1 MFKHLLNDPNF
12 LPITIIFIAL
22 VLVAIWQKLDR
33 FFIPLALVYSLYVII
48 TIVMSPDQKSQ
59 FELPMKEMVK
69 VPVDT
74 LNKVINK
81 KESELVRL
89 VEEARLAEEVR
100 LAEAVRLAEE
110 ARLAEESVVSGLS
123 VNSIKICES
132 INDSLR
138 KPFNSGKVFP
148 VTLGQVYCFTNIK
161 NTLNERTILYEW
173 YYQGNSIHKHP
184 VKIQRSNYYRSW
196 ASKKIKIGEWYV
208 LVRDKE
214 TNIVLETAYFSI
226 SNE

>member
-1 MFKHLLNDPNF
+1 MFRHLLNDPNF

-59 FELPMKEMVK
+59 FELPMKEIVK

-74 LNKVINK
+74 LNEVINK
-81 KESELVRL
+81 KESEF
-89 VEEARLAEEVR
+89 ARLAEEVR
-100 LAEAVRLAEE
+100 LAEE
-110 ARLAEESVVSGLS
+110 ARLATIEAARLNEDSVVSGLS
-123 VNSIKICES
+123 VNSINICES
-132 INDSLR
+132 INISLR
-138 KPFNSGKVFP
+138 KPVNAGKVFP
-148 VTLGQVYCFTNIK
+148 MTLGRVYCYTAIQ
-161 NTLNERTILYEW
+161 NTLSERTILYEW
-173 YYQGNSIHKHP
+173 YFQGNYIDKIP
-184 VKIQRSNYYRSW
+184 VKVGRSNHWRSW
-196 ASKKIKIGEWYV
+196 TYKTIAKVQIGEWYV
-208 LVRDKE
+208 LIRDKE

>member
-1 MFKHLLNDPNF
+1 
-12 LPITIIFIAL
+12 
-22 VLVAIWQKLDR
+22 
-33 FFIPLALVYSLYVII
+33 
-48 TIVMSPDQKSQ
+48 MSPDQKSQ
-59 FELPMKEMVK
+59 FELPMKEIVK

-89 VEEARLAEEVR
+89 VEEARLAEAAR
-100 LAEAVRLAEE
+100 LATIEAARLAEE
-110 ARLAEESVVSGLS
+110 ARLAEVVRLAEESVVSGLS

>member
-59 FELPMKEMVK
+59 FELPMKEIVK

-81 KESELVRL
+81 KESEL
-89 VEEARLAEEVR
+89 
-100 LAEAVRLAEE
+100 VRLAEE

>member
-22 VLVAIWQKLDR
+22 VLVAIWQKIDR
-33 FFIPLALVYSLYVII
+33 FFIPLALVYLLYVII
-48 TIVMSPDQKSQ
+48 TIVLSPDQKSQ
-59 FELPMKEMVK
+59 FELPMKEIVK
-69 VPVDT
+69 VPVNT
-74 LNKVINK
+74 LNEVINK
-81 KESELVRL
+81 KESE
-89 VEEARLAEEVR
+89 AA
-100 LAEAVRLAEE
+100 RLAEE
-110 ARLAEESVVSGLS
+110 ARLGAIEAARLVEESVVSGLS

-132 INDSLR
+132 IIDSLR

-161 NTLNERTILYEW
+161 NTLNERTIVYEW

-208 LVRDKE
+208 IVRDKE
-214 TNIVLETAYFSI
+214 TNIVLETSYFSI
-226 SNE
+226 INE